1 MNNSFPVVLQIVYE
15 PRASFTS
22 VFNDLGSRIFCYY
35 VISVLE
41 ITLLRV
47 MKSWRARLKC
57 CGRLVKQQKIN

>member
-15 PRASFTS
+15 PRDSFTS
-22 VFNDLGSRIFCYY
+22 VFNDLGSRIFCYN

-47 MKSWRARLKC
+47 MKS
-57 CGRLVKQQKIN
+57 